1 MTASKIS
8 LSLALIV
15 KNEARCLARC
25 LRSVQGAVDE
35 IVVVD
40 TGSVDDTARIA
51 RGFQAKV
58 ADFAWVDDFSAARNF
73 ALAQTT
79 GDWILVLDADEHA
92 SPALAAELRSFIANR
107 PAIGRLKIVSDFRRN
122 SQTMRSQ
129 AFVSR
134 LFPRGAHFEG
144 RIHEQLVSALT
155 RLDLQGE
162 LWHDGY
168 LEPTK
173 SERNMRLLEQELKRS
188 PGDVYLRFQLALE
201 HASLNQTAE
210 ALACLR
216 PAYAAL
222 RTDEPFAANL
232 VVDYLYALRELR

>member
-1 MTASKIS
+1 M
-8 LSLALIV
+8 
-15 KNEARCLARC
+15 
-25 LRSVQGAVDE
+25 
-35 IVVVD
+35 
-40 TGSVDDTARIA
+40 
-51 RGFQAKV
+51 
-58 ADFAWVDDFSAARNF
+58 
-73 ALAQTT
+73 
-79 GDWILVLDADEHA
+79 
-92 SPALAAELRSFIANR
+92 
-107 PAIGRLKIVSDFRRN
+107 
-122 SQTMRSQ
+122 
-129 AFVSR
+129 
-134 LFPRGAHFEG
+134 
-144 RIHEQLVSALT
+144 
-155 RLDLQGE
+155 QGE

-188 PGDVYLRFQLALE
+188 PGGVYLGFQLALE